1 MPNEMNARI
10 LSCEVCCDGGG
21 VIGAGVIDNYHFD
34 VFEFLC
40 CHTMHALKKVFTVVE
55 GGDNDGELR
64 HTDPLLSGARLHV
77 SSSLMRIRQ
86 YAKPVV
92 V

>member
-1 MPNEMNARI
+1 
-10 LSCEVCCDGGG
+10 
-21 VIGAGVIDNYHFD
+21 
-34 VFEFLC
+34 
-40 CHTMHALKKVFTVVE
+40 MHALKKVFTVVE

-77 SSSLMRIRQ
+77 GSSLMRIRQ

>member
-10 LSCEVCCDGGG
+10 LSRELSRDGGG
-21 VIGAGVIDNYHFD
+21 VIDAGVIDNYHLD

-55 GGDNDGELR
+55 SGDNDGELR
-64 HTDPLLSGARLHV
+64 HTDPLLSGVRPHA
-77 SSSLMRIRQ
+77 SPSLMRIRQ

-92 V
+92 A

>member
-1 MPNEMNARI
+1 MVGV
-10 LSCEVCCDGGG
+10 LSVLASST
-21 VIGAGVIDNYHFD
+21 IITSMSLNSS
-34 VFEFLC
+34 
-40 CHTMHALKKVFTVVE
+40 VVE

-77 SSSLMRIRQ
+77 GSSLMRIRQ